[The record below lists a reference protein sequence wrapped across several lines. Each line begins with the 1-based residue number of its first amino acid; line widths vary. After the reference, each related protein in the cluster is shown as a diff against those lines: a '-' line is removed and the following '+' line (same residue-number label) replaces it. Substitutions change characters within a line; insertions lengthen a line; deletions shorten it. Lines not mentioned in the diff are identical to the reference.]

1 MVPDINFLLVGNSRL
16 HWAKYSKNQSIFFH
30 TKKEQ
35 KVPANIDLDQLI
47 WASVGKLPN
56 FLLKKENEIKTKD
69 IQLSNLPDYFGVDR
83 AFACIAALKIIE
95 NPKKKDLLIADFG
108 TILSITKLN
117 SNGSI
122 IGGQLLPGFLTQ
134 LKSMEQ
140 NTKNLKVPKKY
151 DIPIKDFLINTEEAI
166 LKGVIN
172 SLTGVINSLFN
183 PEKDILIICGGDSQ
197 LLTKSL
203 KTKDINLSNL
213 PDYFGIDRALAC
225 LAAQKII
232 ENPLKKDLLIADFG
246 TILSITKLNSNG
258 SIIGGQLTPGFLT
271 QLKSMEQNTKNLTV
285 PKKYDIPIK
294 DFLINTEEAI
304 LKGVINSLTGVI
316 HSLFNPEKDILVIC
330 GGDSELL
337 TKSLKTQK
345 ENIINAPDLVMEGMI
360 IHYLSIKN

>member
-1 MVPDINFLLVGNSRL
+1 MVSDINFLLVGNSRL
-16 HWAKYSKNQSIFFH
+16 HWAKYSKKQSKFFH

-35 KVPANIDLDQLI
+35 KVPENIDLDQLI

-69 IQLSNLPDYFGVDR
+69 IQLSNLPDYFGIDR
-83 AFACIAALKIIE
+83 ALACIAALQIIE
-95 NPKKKDLLIADFG
+95 NKKKKDLLIADLG

-122 IGGQLLPGFLTQ
+122 LGGQLIPGFLTQ

-197 LLTKSL
+197 LLIKS
-203 KTKDINLSNL
+203 
-213 PDYFGIDRALAC
+213 
-225 LAAQKII
+225 
-232 ENPLKKDLLIADFG
+232 
-246 TILSITKLNSNG
+246 
-258 SIIGGQLTPGFLT
+258 
-271 QLKSMEQNTKNLTV
+271 
-285 PKKYDIPIK
+285 IK
-294 DFLINTEEAI
+294 A
-304 LKGVINSLTGVI
+304 
-316 HSLFNPEKDILVIC
+316 
-330 GGDSELL
+330 
-337 TKSLKTQK
+337 QK
-345 ENIINAPDLVMEGMI
+345 ENIINAPNLVMEGMI
-360 IHYLSIKN
+360 IHHLSVKN

>member
-1 MVPDINFLLVGNSRL
+1 MVPDINFLLIGNSRL
-16 HWAKYSKNQSIFFH
+16 HWAKYSKNQYKFFH
-30 TKKEQ
+30 TKKEE
-35 KVPANIDLDQLI
+35 KVPENIKLDQLI

-56 FLLKKENEIKTKD
+56 FLLKKENEI
-69 IQLSNLPDYFGVDR
+69 
-83 AFACIAALKIIE
+83 
-95 NPKKKDLLIADFG
+95 
-108 TILSITKLN
+108 
-117 SNGSI
+117 
-122 IGGQLLPGFLTQ
+122 
-134 LKSMEQ
+134 
-140 NTKNLKVPKKY
+140 
-151 DIPIKDFLINTEEAI
+151 
-166 LKGVIN
+166 
-172 SLTGVINSLFN
+172 
-183 PEKDILIICGGDSQ
+183 
-197 LLTKSL
+197 

-271 QLKSMEQNTKNLTV
+271 QLKSMEQNTKNLKV

-304 LKGVINSLTGVI
+304 IKGVINSLTGGI
-316 HSLFNPEKDILVIC
+316 HSLFNSEKDILVIC

-360 IHYLSIKN
+360 IHHLSIKN

>member
-1 MVPDINFLLVGNSRL
+1 MVSDINFLLVGNSRL
-16 HWAKYSKNQSIFFH
+16 HWAKYSKNESKFFH
-30 TKKEQ
+30 TEKAQ
-35 KVPANIDLDQLI
+35 KVPENVDLDQLI

-83 AFACIAALKIIE
+83 ALGCIASLKIIE
-95 NPKKKDLLIADFG
+95 NPFKKDLLIADFG

-122 IGGQLLPGFLTQ
+122 IGGQLLPGFQTQ

-172 SLTGVINSLFN
+172 SLTGVINRLYN

-203 KTKDINLSNL
+203 KN
-213 PDYFGIDRALAC
+213 
-225 LAAQKII
+225 
-232 ENPLKKDLLIADFG
+232 
-246 TILSITKLNSNG
+246 
-258 SIIGGQLTPGFLT
+258 
-271 QLKSMEQNTKNLTV
+271 
-285 PKKYDIPIK
+285 
-294 DFLINTEEAI
+294 
-304 LKGVINSLTGVI
+304 
-316 HSLFNPEKDILVIC
+316 
-330 GGDSELL
+330 
-337 TKSLKTQK
+337 QK
-345 ENIINAPDLVMEGMI
+345 ENIINAPNLVMEGMI
-360 IHYLSIKN
+360 LHHQSIEKLA